1 VRAILDDIEL
11 SFELVGDGPLVVFVA
26 GTGYPGCTWP
36 PSVISRLAEN
46 FTVVTFDHRGTG
58 ETPSGDKPFSTRLF
72 AADAAALVASLGRG
86 PANVIGHSMGGRVA
100 QWMAL
105 DAPELVRTLVLA
117 ATGPGRH
124 GAGANGVEVPAHV
137 RDGIETL
144 GYEKY
149 ISAHQRAT
157 FFTEAF
163 AEEHPDVTTWLDT
176 AFWSGRPTLDN
187 YLRHVVA
194 RQQHDT
200 VDLLPRIAHP
210 TLVLVGELDD
220 FHGGTGSHVEQ
231 SRYLAEH
238 IPGADLVTIPGAKHG
253 YFWEKPVESTQIISS
268 WLASHS

>member
-124 GAGANGVEVPAHV
+124 GAGAKGVEVPAHV

-144 GYEKY
+144 G
-149 ISAHQRAT
+149 
-157 FFTEAF
+157 
-163 AEEHPDVTTWLDT
+163 
-176 AFWSGRPTLDN
+176 
-187 YLRHVVA
+187 
-194 RQQHDT
+194 
-200 VDLLPRIAHP
+200 
-210 TLVLVGELDD
+210 
-220 FHGGTGSHVEQ
+220 
-231 SRYLAEH
+231 
-238 IPGADLVTIPGAKHG
+238 
-253 YFWEKPVESTQIISS
+253 
-268 WLASHS
+268 